1 MAVIVFLRGTVHAI
15 GAGHVDLD
23 VNGIGYRVYVPA
35 PVTRQVALG
44 REAFLH
50 THRYV
55 REDSDE
61 LYGFLDERDRDWFEM
76 LLRVSGIG
84 PKGALQIVSDAGR
97 DEFFQAVMHED
108 AAALCRLPGV
118 GKKTAQRI
126 ILELREKV
134 SVVKG
139 TATGAGEPWTPQT
152 ALLGSD
158 AHPEAGGLA
167 ADVIEA
173 LIGLGYNE
181 KQAYAAVAA
190 VFEEGKALDAAEALR
205 GCLRYLSGARA

>member
-1 MAVIVFLRGTVHAI
+1 MIVFVRGTVHAV
-15 GAGHVDLD
+15 GAGYVDLD
-23 VNGIGYRVYVPA
+23 VHGIGYRVYVPV

-44 REAFLH
+44 CEAFLH
-50 THRYV
+50 TYRYV

-76 LLRVSGIG
+76 LLRVSGVG
-84 PKGALQIVSDAGR
+84 PKGALQILSDVSR
-97 DEFFQAVMHED
+97 DEFFQAVVHED

-134 SVVKG
+134 AVAKG
-139 TATGAGEPWTPQT
+139 TAAAAKGSLVPPAALPGSRPYPGAE
-152 ALLGSD
+152 
-158 AHPEAGGLA
+158 GLA
-167 ADVIEA
+167 GDVIEA

-181 KQAYAAVAA
+181 KQASEAVAA
-190 VFEEGKALDAAEALR
+190 VFEEGQSLDAAEALR
-205 GCLRYLSGARA
+205 GCLRYLSGVRA